1 MLHFLGLLF
10 IAPLFAQEKIQ
21 VRNFSPQGYV
31 KSVEQVRI
39 EFAQPMVQFGDLQL
53 AAPAQSECFKKGQGR
68 WLDTK
73 NWVFDFTDALPGGLL
88 CSVKVAGQ
96 TYQFNTGGPSVKDTF
111 PRQYRAVETD
121 QSFILMVDA
130 AAKEDSIKDNVYFVI
145 EGLGDKIPVEVID
158 GREKEKIVEAAKEE
172 FKYDSEALV
181 GETVVV
187 KAKRTFPAGGR
198 VSLVWGKGVQA
209 QSGAASPK
217 DETFEFEVAEAF
229 KAEFSCQRE
238 AVGKPCIPLLD
249 MSFQFNSSVA
259 LTEAQKI
266 YLQASD
272 GKKFPAQISPDE
284 VKVSYLTFKGPFAA
298 NSSYVL
304 HIPGKLKDEDGRAL
318 TNQNQFPLKVKTG
331 VNPPLLKFAA
341 NFGVVEAGPE
351 AALAV
356 TLRRVEKSLI
366 NKFTGVTGKFD
377 ASKFKNIVKI
387 LNEVQ
392 RSPDSSVRSEILKT
406 AKAQSIVIQKPLN
419 PSETEVVGIPLK
431 QNGFY
436 FLEVQSPV
444 LGTALLDEK
453 KPYFVRTTA
462 LVSSMAVHL
471 KYSENE
477 AWVWVT
483 KLKTAEVVPNSTVR
497 IFDVNGSEVLKGTTN
512 SQGLAYFRFKQP
524 LKDWKRKDDAYYYDG
539 FFAVAE
545 KENDFS
551 FAHSSW
557 TQGIE
562 TWRYQLGYAESTDK
576 YIAHGILDRTLFKPE
591 ETLSAKL
598 VLRRSDRAQLQIPS
612 SKEYPGTINISH
624 DSGLQSF
631 KQPLKWNEKNGTAVF
646 SFQLP
651 AGAKMG
657 RWSLSLQKD
666 KNESIPV
673 GGFSVESFR
682 VPLIQISLLSQK
694 PLFVLDK
701 SVPLEVTGKYFA
713 GGPASDLKAKLR
725 WSVEPSYFEPESDD
739 YVEYSFANGVVK
751 EGLFRTGED
760 ESARYIVQSGTQE
773 LKLSDTGS
781 AKVNLKDLKYG
792 SSPQRLRSEIEYKDP
807 NGEIQNVIR
816 SFMMWP
822 SSVVLGIKA
831 KSWWTRPDNVEFG
844 IVAMDLQQKP
854 LAKQKVAVD
863 LFTSRYYS
871 HRKRLVGGFYAFE
884 DFREFKKVGEL
895 CEGETDSKGV
905 FNCVGKSKVAGSV
918 IAVVRSKDKEGRD
931 SYANVNHW
939 IIKEGSPQWF
949 GSDDHDRADLIP
961 FKKSYEA
968 GEVAEFQLRTPFAK
982 SKVLVTIEREGVLH
996 TQIVDVKGDKP
1007 VIKVPIK
1014 AEYAPN
1020 VVVSAF
1026 AIRERIDEP
1035 LPTALVDL
1043 GKPALKLGMA
1053 AIKVGTKDN
1062 TLSVQ
1067 VQTDKKAYKV
1077 REKVSV
1083 TISVKDSL
1091 NKPATGEVAVVA
1103 VDEGLLELR
1112 DNQSWDLLTA
1122 MMKPR
1127 PHQVTTAS
1135 GQTLVIGKRHFGL
1148 KALPIGGDGGGALR
1162 RELFDTLLYWN
1173 PQVKL
1178 DKNGQVQVV
1187 VPLNDST
1194 TSFRF
1199 VAVALDGA
1207 DKFGHGF
1214 TSIQSSQDIMI
1225 VPGLGGIARLGDVF
1239 KAGFAVRNNTA
1250 QIHSINL
1257 KLKVNGAETSYP
1269 AQKVDLK
1276 SGESKEIFW
1285 EIKVNTNRLE
1295 YVVSAVGTNGK
1306 TLDEVKKV
1314 QKVLPVYIPRVLQ
1327 TQMGLW
1333 PEFTSLNIEEPAKAV
1348 TGQSS
1353 VLVEL
1358 QNSIGLSK
1366 ESQKDF
1372 WKNYPYTCLEQQV
1385 SKSVSLADKKLW
1397 QKIEDKLSTYI
1408 DANGLLRYFPNDQTM
1423 GSVALTSYI
1432 LAISHEAGFKLS
1444 QENETRLLDGISAYA
1459 QGRTREE
1466 VKAVSLDE
1474 PLKKVSAFEVLSRY
1488 GKLKPDLLTSINE
1501 QLGQWPLYT
1510 LIEWYQIH
1518 LREKS
1523 IQNRGKKLNDITQQI
1538 RSRLIVT
1545 SKKVQIKN
1553 DKREAMAWLMRDSQS
1568 ALLRLILAADL
1579 EQWKTDLPRLYTAA
1593 LSEQKQGAWL
1603 LTTSNAWGVLANKRF
1618 QTAFAKEKV
1627 EGAVIVQLGSETKTH
1642 AWTEPMGTFELPL
1655 KEKKSNLVLA
1665 QKGPGAPWITVSMK
1679 AAVPISEKV
1688 FAGLQ
1693 LEKTITAIEQK
1704 RPGSWSIGDVAQVKI
1719 KVKSATTHPWLVLE
1733 DPIPAGASVLTS
1745 SLASAVERMETGVR
1759 FYEEWFSG
1767 EQVYEYTL
1775 RFNQSGMYQLPAT
1788 HAEVMYSPDIFADLP
1803 ETTWTVSE

>member
-10 IAPLFAQEKIQ
+10 ITPLFAQEKIQ
-21 VRNFSPQGYV
+21 VRTFTPQGYV
-31 KSVEQVRI
+31 KSIEQVRI
-39 EFAQPMVQFGDLQL
+39 EFTQPMVQFGDLQL

-73 NWVFDFTDALPGGLL
+73 NWVFDFSEALPGGIL

-96 TYQFNTGGPSVKDTF
+96 TYQFHTGGPSVKETF
-111 PRQYRAVETD
+111 PRQYRAVESD
-121 QSFILMVDA
+121 QNFILMVDSEV
-130 AAKEDSIKDNVYFVI
+130 KEDSVQDHAYFVI
-145 EGLGDKIPVEVID
+145 EGLGDKIPLEVVD
-158 GREKEKIVEAAKEE
+158 GREKENVIAAAKEE
-172 FKYDSEALV
+172 FKYDSEAFN
-181 GETVVV
+181 GEMIVV
-187 KAKRTFPAGGR
+187 KAKRNFPPGGR
-198 VSLVWGKGVQA
+198 VSLVWGKGI
-209 QSGAASPK
+209 QSKSGVASPK
-217 DETFEFEVAEAF
+217 DESFEFEVAEAF

-249 MSFQFNSSVA
+249 MNLQFNSSIA

-266 YLQASD
+266 YLQSFD
-272 GKKFPAQISPDE
+272 GKKIPAEISPDE
-284 VKVSYLTFKGPFAA
+284 VKVSYLSFKGPFAA

-304 HIPGKLKDEDGRAL
+304 HVPGKLKDEDGRAL
-318 TNQNQFPLKVKTG
+318 TNQNQFPLKIKTG

-366 NKFTGVTGKFD
+366 NKFTGFTGKFD
-377 ASKFKNIVKI
+377 SSKFKDIVKI

-392 RSPDSSVRSEILKT
+392 RSPDGPGRSEILQKV
-406 AKAQSIVIQKPLN
+406 KAQSIVIQKPLN
-419 PSETEVVGIPLK
+419 PAETEVVGIPLK

-436 FLEVQSPV
+436 FLEVQSPL
-444 LGTALLDEK
+444 LGSALLDEK

-471 KYSENE
+471 KYSEDE

-483 KLKTAEVVPNSTVR
+483 KLKSAEVVPNSTVR
-497 IFDVNGSEVLKGTTN
+497 IFDVTGNEILKGTTN
-512 SQGLAYFRFKQP
+512 SQGLAYFKFKQP
-524 LKDWKRKDDAYYYDG
+524 LKDWKRQEEGYYYDG

-545 KENDFS
+545 KDNDFS

-562 TWRYQLGYAESTDK
+562 TWRYQLGYAENTDK
-576 YIAHGILDRTLFKPE
+576 YVAHGILDRTLFKPE

-598 VLRRSDRAQLQIPS
+598 VLRKSDKAQLQIPS
-612 SKEYPGTINISH
+612 AKEYPNTINISH

-651 AGAKMG
+651 SGAKMG

-666 KNESIPV
+666 KNDSIPV

-682 VPLIQISLLSQK
+682 VPLIQIGLISPK
-694 PLFVLDK
+694 PVFVLDRNI
-701 SVPLEVTGKYFA
+701 PLEVTGKYFA

-725 WSVEPSYFEPESDD
+725 WNVEPSYFEPESDD
-739 YVEYSFANGVVK
+739 FNEYSFANGAVK

-760 ESARYIVQSGTQE
+760 ESARYIAQSGTQE
-773 LKLSDTGS
+773 LKLSDNGV
-781 AKVNLKDLKYG
+781 AKVNLRDLKYG

-816 SFMMWP
+816 SYMMWP
-822 SSVVLGIKA
+822 SNVVLGIKA
-831 KSWWTRPDNVEFG
+831 TSWWTRPDNVEFNV
-844 IVAMDLQQKP
+844 VALDLQQRP
-854 LAKQKVAVD
+854 LAKQKVTVD

-895 CEGETDSKGV
+895 CEGETDAKGV
-905 FNCVGKSKVAGSV
+905 FNCSGKSKVAGSV
-918 IAVVRSKDKEGRD
+918 IAVARSKDKEGRD

-949 GSDDHDRADLIP
+949 GADNHDRADLIP

-982 SKVLVTIEREGVLH
+982 SKVLITVEREGVLH
-996 TQIVDVKGDKP
+996 TQVVDVKGDKP

-1014 AEYAPN
+1014 SEYAPN

-1026 AIRERIDEP
+1026 AIRERINEP

-1053 AIKVGTKDN
+1053 AIKVGTKNN

-1083 TISVKDSL
+1083 TVSVKDSF
-1091 NKPATGEVAVVA
+1091 NRPAAGEVAIVA

-1127 PHQVTTAS
+1127 PHQVSTAS

-1178 DKNGQVQVV
+1178 DKNGQAQVV
-1187 VPLNDST
+1187 IPLNDST
-1194 TSFRF
+1194 TSFRI
-1199 VAVALDGA
+1199 VAVALDGV

-1214 TSIQSSQDIMI
+1214 TSVQSSQDIMI
-1225 VPGLGGIARLGDVF
+1225 VPGLGGIARTGDVF
-1239 KAGFAVRNNTA
+1239 KAGFTVRNNTA
-1250 QIHSINL
+1250 QNQKLDL
-1257 KLKVNGAETSYP
+1257 KLKVNGSAASYP
-1269 AQKVDLK
+1269 AQQVELK
-1276 SGESKEIFW
+1276 AGESKEVFW
-1285 EIKVNTNRLE
+1285 GVKVNSERLE
-1295 YVVSAVGTNGK
+1295 YVITASTEGK
-1306 TLDEVKKV
+1306 IVDEVKKV
-1314 QKVLPVYIPRVLQ
+1314 QKVLSVYSPRVLQ
-1327 TQMGLW
+1327 TQMGSW
-1333 PEFTSLNIEEPAKAV
+1333 SDFKSLSIEEPAKAV
-1348 TGQSS
+1348 TGKSS

-1358 QNSIGLSK
+1358 NNSMGLSK
-1366 ESQKDF
+1366 EAQKDF

-1385 SKSVSLADKKLW
+1385 SKSVSLDDKKLW

-1432 LAISHEAGFKLS
+1432 LAVSHEAGFKLS
-1444 QENETRLLDGISAYA
+1444 QDNETRLLEGILAYA
-1459 QGRTREE
+1459 EGRIKEE
-1466 VKAVSLDE
+1466 RSVSLDE

-1488 GKLKPDLLTSINE
+1488 KKLKPELLTSINE
-1501 QLGQWPLYT
+1501 QLTSWPLYT
-1510 LIEWYQIH
+1510 LVEWYQIH

-1523 IQNRGKKLNDITQQI
+1523 IPNRDQKIKDIVQQI
-1538 RSRLIVT
+1538 RGRLIVT
-1545 SKKVQIKN
+1545 AKGVQIKN

-1568 ALLRLILAADL
+1568 ALLRLLLGADV
-1579 EQWKTDLPRLYTAA
+1579 EPWKTDLPRLYNAA

-1618 QTAFAKEKV
+1618 QTIFAKDKV
-1627 EGAVIVQLGSETKTH
+1627 EGAFTVQLGSESRTH
-1642 AWTEPMGTFELPL
+1642 SWAAQPTGIFEMPL
-1655 KEKKSNLVLA
+1655 KEKKANLQLT
-1665 QKGPGAPWITVSMK
+1665 QKGPGNPWITVSMK
-1679 AAVPISEKV
+1679 AAVPVSEKV

-1693 LEKTITAIEQK
+1693 IEKTVSPIEQK
-1704 RPGSWSIGDVAQVKI
+1704 KKDSWSIGDVAQVKI
-1719 KVKSATTHPWLVLE
+1719 KVKSASNQSWLVLE

-1745 SLASAVERMETGVR
+1745 SMASAVERMETGVR

-1775 RFNQSGMYQLPAT
+1775 RFNQPGTFQLPAT